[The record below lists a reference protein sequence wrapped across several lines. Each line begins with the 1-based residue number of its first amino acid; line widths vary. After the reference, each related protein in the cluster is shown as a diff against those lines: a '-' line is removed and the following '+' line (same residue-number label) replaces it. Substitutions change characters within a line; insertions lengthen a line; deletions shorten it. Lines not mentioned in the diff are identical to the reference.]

1 MTTSVR
7 LDFSRP
13 IGLFPLPAVA
23 LYPHTLE
30 GLVAFE
36 PRYRQLVE
44 DCLRARGD
52 GPLLEAAP
60 IAMATYAGRGW
71 TGERIGEPAL
81 RPVVCVGKIVEH
93 RELPDGRHRIA
104 LHGLCRARIESIAEP
119 EGRRLYRL
127 ARLAPLEPPSTKGA
141 RRLPMLER
149 ELGELLSSGQLRRMH
164 GLDPVRDWIARG
176 KVPTDI
182 LVEQLA
188 AILSRGDEQ
197 RYALLAEPSGRARA
211 RFVLSELSYLSR
223 VLDRAS
229 ERTPASARRGVNAN

>member
-13 IGLFPLPAVA
+13 IALFPLPSVA

-30 GLVAFE
+30 LFIAFE

-44 DCLRARGD
+44 DCLRARDG

-60 IAMATYAGRGW
+60 IAMATYAGRNW
-71 TGERIGEPAL
+71 SGERVGEPPL
-81 RPVVCVGKIVEH
+81 RPAVCVGKIVEH

-104 LHGLCRARIESIAEP
+104 LHGLCRARIESLSEP

-127 ARLAPLEPPSTKGA
+127 ARLAPIDAPSTRGP
-141 RRLPMLER
+141 RRLPLLER
-149 ELGELLSSGQLRRMH
+149 EIAELIGSGQLGRLQ
-164 GLDPVRDWIARG
+164 GLGPVREWIARG

-182 LVEQLA
+182 VIEQLA

-197 RYALLAEPSGRARA
+197 RYALLAEPSARARA
-211 RFVLSELSYLSR
+211 RFVLSELSHMQRL
-223 VLDRAS
+223 LERAS
-229 ERTPASARRGVNAN
+229 GRTPAPPRRGVNLN